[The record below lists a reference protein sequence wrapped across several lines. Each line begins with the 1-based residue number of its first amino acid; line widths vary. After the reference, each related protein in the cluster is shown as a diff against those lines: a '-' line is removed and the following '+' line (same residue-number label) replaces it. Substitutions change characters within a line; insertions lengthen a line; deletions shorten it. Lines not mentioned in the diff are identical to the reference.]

1 MNENS
6 VFIDGSKMNDKANLA
21 AFELIANDA
30 REVIVEDYH
39 RNSGSI
45 IIVSKADSKQVK
57 SMTTGDFATIIA
69 MMIDGLEE
77 NIARNSSLSSKRKAD
92 LLITLATNL
101 IITADKTGID
111 EDSSEFSSMLV
122 VITKILER
130 FNCRGN
136 SQ

>member
-1 MNENS
+1 MNENG

-57 SMTTGDFATIIA
+57 SMATGDFATIIA
-69 MMIDGLEE
+69 MMIDRLEE